1 MQFDPA
7 IDVAIVEDPTQDES
21 NINSISMTIVNG
33 DRHFSLRLCEFWDL
47 IARAIDDPVADF
59 RAGVWVGLIQ
69 QRFEHPERTHVPAM
83 AVFVGDQEWSEEKEK
98 LIALNGGELK
108 ALPVEN
114 AVGGGIGFE
123 KLMPSTRC
131 VELAVSGQPKVFVQ
145 PRVSYY
151 AHFVERDDGGIHHH
165 PSAYILPGLLT
176 KTTFK
181 TIGSV
186 GTPNPR
192 IPKFGMLYCCLRTD

>member
-21 NINSISMTIVNG
+21 NIFSISMTIVNH

-47 IARAIDDPVADF
+47 IAQAIDDPVADF

-131 VELAVSGQPKVFVQ
+131 VELAVWGSRRSLCS
-145 PRVSYY
+145 RVS
-151 AHFVERDDGGIHHH
+151 RTT
-165 PSAYILPGLLT
+165 LT
-176 KTTFK
+176 LWSVMMVVSIITLRRTF
-181 TIGSV
+181 
-186 GTPNPR
+186 
-192 IPKFGMLYCCLRTD
+192 FLAC